1 VRWVLRISELWFLT
15 IFIAFSAAFMNPSGL
30 LGVDSELIRF
40 SEASHWNEVLWV
52 DARSSEEFQ
61 KSRIP
66 GAVLLNE
73 ENWNSG
79 LDRFM
84 LEWEPGM
91 KIVVYCNS
99 KECGASSSVAQR
111 LRAEL
116 AIQHIYV
123 LEGGWPEWLAH
134 QK

>member
-1 VRWVLRISELWFLT
+1 
-15 IFIAFSAAFMNPSGL
+15 MNPSGL